1 MTQNEMLKT
10 EEIKHP
16 ESGRSMVEML
26 GTLAIMGVLS
36 IGGITG
42 YQYGVTKYKSNETMD
57 ELNRRAILYALQM
70 ESGDLLSGTILRNGE
85 FGDKTTL
92 GYGVEGF
99 VSGDPTYFEIALSN
113 VPREVCRDMVKN
125 YTSPVLIDVNGTE
138 YDTPSDEWEACG
150 SEALTPE
157 MLFVY
162 SKDLN
167 NTADTPN
174 REVVSNDPF
183 ETPCETGFYHD
194 VNTGDCVEDTVCTNA
209 NQFFVGSN
217 CYDCP
222 TESNPVVG
230 KDQYW
235 FDSTSCGKCS
245 DNVVSSYNACGFVC
259 LYCPKPRV
267 ECNGMC
273 CAEGQVCQGTGWGS
287 ATCVTPVCTKDGDC
301 TDPAKPL
308 CDTVTGQCFDGC
320 RTNMDCKPDVEFCD
334 LDETTT
340 GQSCT
345 QQPGAGTCRSIN
357 TTTVGPYTGSTD
369 YMNWWSAKNFCEALD
384 MSMIDISSKCSNWS
398 TIKSN
403 GSGTCAEMKIS
414 GSSGSYWTKTLRN
427 SCLAFIV
434 DPFNGS
440 VGSLNRSLN
449 FRALCE

>member
-1 MTQNEMLKT
+1 MLKT

-57 ELNRRAILYALQM
+57 ELNRRAMMYGLQM
-70 ESGDLLSGTILRNGE
+70 ENGDLLSGTILRNGE

-138 YDTPSDEWEACG
+138 YETPSDEWAACG

-174 REVVSNDPF
+174 PF
-183 ETPCETGFYHD
+183 LRPCKEDSYHD
-194 VNTGDCVEDTVCTNA
+194 VNTGKCIQDTVCTNA
-209 NQFFVGSN
+209 NQFFVGSD

-222 TESNPVVG
+222 TEANPVANGVFSIQTTG
-230 KDQYW
+230 
-235 FDSTSCGKCS
+235 CEKCS
-245 DNVVSSYNACGFVC
+245 DAVVSSYNATGYVC

-267 ECNGMC
+267 ACNDVC
-273 CAEGQVCQGTGWGS
+273 CAEGQVCRGTGWGVS
-287 ATCVTPVCTKDGDC
+287 SCVTPVCKSDVDC
-301 TDPAKPL
+301 TNPSKPL
-308 CDTVTGQCFDGC
+308 CDTVTGQCFNGC

-334 LDETTT
+334 LDEMTT
-340 GQSCT
+340 GASCT
-345 QQPGAGTCRSIN
+345 QSPERGKCEPIVTKK
-357 TTTVGPYTGSTD
+357 VGLYIGSTGV
-369 YMNWWSAKNFCEALD
+369 MNWWSAKNFCEALGMNVVD
-384 MSMIDISSKCSNWS
+384 VSNKCSNWG
-398 TIKSN
+398 TIKWS
-403 GSGTCAEMKIS
+403 
-414 GSSGSYWTKTLRN
+414 SSGNCSEMVIDDESAWYWLKMLRSSCMALCVNPSDGHVSRNYRFVN
-427 SCLAFIV
+427 S
-434 DPFNGS
+434 
-440 VGSLNRSLN
+440 
-449 FRALCE
+449 RALCE